1 MTDAAPSGDERLRRW
16 KLVLG
21 SETEDLS
28 ERDQRLAQA
37 LAQVYDSGA
46 DGERKSRR
54 NVGHGASAPRVA
66 RWLGDIREFFP
77 SSVVQVIQRDAF
89 ERLGL
94 KQMLLEPEF
103 LAAVEADVNLIA
115 DLIALRSAMPDK
127 TKETARL
134 VVAKVVRELLEKLE
148 SRTVEAMR
156 GALNKQK
163 RTSRPRFSD
172 IDWPRTIRRNLQHWH
187 EEHKTIVPERLVGYG
202 RHARRSNLEQVILCV
217 DQSGSMATS
226 VVYSSIFAA
235 VLASVPAIT
244 TRLVVYDTAVVDLT
258 DDLADP
264 VDVLFGVQLGGG
276 NDTPLALAY
285 CETII
290 TEPART
296 HLVLVSDLYEGAL
309 SEQMLS
315 RLQAF
320 VNSGVSVIVL
330 LALSDQGRPSYDAKN
345 AAAIAAMGC
354 PVFACTPDQFPD
366 LMATAL
372 KRDDIAAWAASRDI
386 ALVRAGEGGMR
397 SARSN

>member
-1 MTDAAPSGDERLRRW
+1 MNDVSTEGNERLRRW
-16 KLVLG
+16 KLALG
-21 SETEDLS
+21 SDTEDLS

-37 LAQVYDSGA
+37 LGQLYDA
-46 DGERKSRR
+46 NGERKSRH

-77 SSVVQVIQRDAF
+77 SAVVQVIQKDAF

-103 LAAVEADVNLIA
+103 LAAVEADVHLIA
-115 DLIALRSAMPDK
+115 DLIALRSAMPEK
-127 TKETARL
+127 TKDTARQ
-134 VVAKVVRELLEKLE
+134 VVAKVVKELMEKLE
-148 SRTVEAMR
+148 NKTIEAVR

-172 IDWPRTIRRNLQHWH
+172 IDWPRTIRRNLQHWQ
-187 EEHKTIVPERLVGYG
+187 EEQKTIVPERLVGYG
-202 RHARRSNLEQVILCV
+202 RHARRSNLEEVILCV

-235 VLASVPAIT
+235 VLASVPAIAT
-244 TRLVVYDTAVVDLT
+244 KLVVYDTAVVDLT
-258 DDLADP
+258 DDLKDP

-296 HLVLVSDLYEGAL
+296 HFILVSDLYEGAL

-320 VNSGVSVIVL
+320 VNSGIHVIVL
-330 LALSDQGRPSYDAKN
+330 LALSDQGRPSYDAQN

-372 KRDDIAAWAASRDI
+372 KGGDVSAWAAAQDI
-386 ALVRAGEGGMR
+386 ALVRAAG
-397 SARSN
+397 

>member
-1 MTDAAPSGDERLRRW
+1 MIDAGIDGDERLRRW

-46 DGERKSRR
+46 EGERKSRR

-77 SSVVQVIQRDAF
+77 SAVVQVIQKDAF

-127 TKETARL
+127 TKETARQ
-134 VVAKVVRELLEKLE
+134 VVAKLE
-148 SRTVEAMR
+148 SKTIEAVR

-172 IDWPRTIRRNLQHWH
+172 IDWPRTIRRNLQHWQ

-202 RHARRSNLEQVILCV
+202 RNARRSNLEEVILCV

-235 VLASVPAIT
+235 VLASIPAVA

-285 CETII
+285 CERLV

-296 HLVLVSDLYEGAL
+296 HLILVSDLYEGAL
-309 SEQMLS
+309 SEPMLG

-320 VNSGVSVIVL
+320 VNSGVHVIVL
-330 LALSDQGRPSYDAKN
+330 LALSDHGRPSYDAKN

-372 KRDDIAAWAASRDI
+372 KRDDIWSWAASRDI
-386 ALVRAGEGGMR
+386 ALVRAGDAG
-397 SARSN
+397 A

>member
-1 MTDAAPSGDERLRRW
+1 MIDAGIDGDERLRRW

-37 LAQVYDSGA
+37 LAQVYDNGA

-77 SSVVQVIQRDAF
+77 SAVVQVIQKDAF

-127 TKETARL
+127 TKETARQ

-148 SRTVEAMR
+148 SKTIEAVR

-172 IDWPRTIRRNLQHWH
+172 IDWPRTIRRNLQHWQ

-202 RHARRSNLEQVILCV
+202 RNARRSNLEEVILCV

-235 VLASVPAIT
+235 VLASIPAVA

-285 CETII
+285 CERLVS
-290 TEPART
+290 EPART
-296 HLVLVSDLYEGAL
+296 HLILVSDLYEGAL
-309 SEQMLS
+309 SEQMLG
-315 RLQAF
+315 RLQAV
-320 VNSGVSVIVL
+320 VNSGVHVIVL
-330 LALSDQGRPSYDAKN
+330 LALSDHGRPSYDAKN

-372 KRDDIAAWAASRDI
+372 KRDDIWAWAASRDI
-386 ALVRAGEGGMR
+386 ALVRAGDAG
-397 SARSN
+397 A